1 MIIVSNS
8 GPIISFAR
16 ASSLEL
22 IQKVLQEITIPAAV
36 YEEIVLHGGIKPGSA
51 AIKDANWIKRG
62 TVKNMSLVN
71 QLPISLGRGEREA
84 IVLAEELKTFLLID
98 DRLARKE
105 AEKRGIIC
113 FGSLRIL
120 KDAKDKGLIEKVK
133 LKGDEL
139 KKAGLRIKNSL
150 YEMFLLDA
158 GE

>member
-1 MIIVSNS
+1 M
-8 GPIISFAR
+8 
-16 ASSLEL
+16 
-22 IQKVLQEITIPAAV
+22 
-36 YEEIVLHGGIKPGSA
+36 
-51 AIKDANWIKRG
+51 
-62 TVKNMSLVN
+62 
-71 QLPISLGRGEREA
+71 
-84 IVLAEELKTFLLID
+84 LADELKTFLLID

>member
-1 MIIVSNS
+1 MIVVSNS

-22 IQKVLQEITIPAAV
+22 IKQVLQEIKIPAAV

-51 AIKDANWIKRG
+51 EIKYANWIKRG

-71 QLPISLGRGEREA
+71 QLPLSLGRGEREA

-120 KDAKDKGLIEKVK
+120 KEAKDKGLIEKVK

-139 KKAGLRIKNSL
+139 KKAGLRINNSL
-150 YEMFLLDA
+150 YERFLLDV

>member
-1 MIIVSNS
+1 MIVVSNS

-22 IQKVLQEITIPAAV
+22 IKQVLQEIKIPAAV

-51 AIKDANWIKRG
+51 EIKDANWIKRG

-71 QLPISLGRGEREA
+71 QLPLSLGRGEREA

-120 KDAKDKGLIEKVK
+120 KEAKDKGLIEKVK

-139 KKAGLRIKNSL
+139 KKAGLRINNSL
-150 YEMFLLDA
+150 YERFLLDV